1 MRNAVAVQSY
11 AALLIDAGKA
21 NDAIKVASTLL
32 DKHEDNAEAME
43 VKGRVLASAGRADE
57 AMALINKAI
66 GLVPEFAGALQVK
79 ANLLQNAGDLGGAL
93 KLFDKAAAAD
103 FDNPNYAYQAAKL
116 VNFQGNRGDAMARL
130 RRITEQEPGHI
141 AASNDFAWYLAEE
154 EQDLELALK
163 LATRVTER
171 QRDANTIDTLGWV
184 QYKLGSIDEAVASF
198 KSALELQ
205 PDSASIRYR
214 LGLALA
220 KAGSSEQARAELEQ
234 AINGSAFPELSEA
247 KAELARLQGS

>member
-1 MRNAVAVQSY
+1 
-11 AALLIDAGKA
+11 
-21 NDAIKVASTLL
+21 
-32 DKHEDNAEAME
+32 
-43 VKGRVLASAGRADE
+43 
-57 AMALINKAI
+57 
-66 GLVPEFAGALQVK
+66 
-79 ANLLQNAGDLGGAL
+79 
-93 KLFDKAAAAD
+93 
-103 FDNPNYAYQAAKL
+103 
-116 VNFQGNRGDAMARL
+116 
-130 RRITEQEPGHI
+130 
-141 AASNDFAWYLAEE
+141 
-154 EQDLELALK
+154 LE